1 MTKSVAERTGMLV
14 ARLRTRQFFLTLPLG
29 FTLLTALTSCTD
41 EGALGQSLQ
50 PGQDAIN
57 VYYDTVSV
65 FSETVVVDSILSRS
79 SAAYLGEFT
88 DPFFGTTACDFLA
101 QLYCPYDQAFPD
113 DVTQIDSAFLYLYYD
128 SWFGDSTTLMHV
140 TVYELDQPLK
150 RGVPYYTNHDINPY
164 IQQARRLGKTSFT
177 AGDMYS
183 TDSMKLLDTYKT
195 VVKVP
200 IDVNLG
206 NRFLRDSRDPVK
218 SAFFKTPEAFTRYFN
233 GLYVDC
239 DFGNGS
245 ITYVNHTELELCYG
259 TTLESSTMDG
269 VRDSFVL
276 GASYFPITKEVRQVN
291 RFSHPDLRNYVDP
304 FNPADSLN
312 YVFSPAGLY
321 TRITLPTHLFTDLSG
336 KAINAMTLNISA
348 SQLDESTYG
357 MAPPSTMLLIREL
370 DAADFFSRFEVSDNV
385 YSFLADY
392 DSRNEC
398 YDFNLSY
405 YAQKMVRA
413 LADSTSTTFEPY
425 TNLLLIPVTVVTSND
440 GDEVRIEQLLT
451 PSAVKIKGWNHP
463 TSSMKLELVYS
474 KGKVN

>member
-1 MTKSVAERTGMLV
+1 MTKSVADYSGTSV
-14 ARLRTRQFFLTLPLG
+14 ARLRTRLSLLTLPLA
-29 FTLLTALTSCTD
+29 FTLLTALTGCTD
-41 EGALGQSLQ
+41 EGALGHSLQ
-50 PGQDAIN
+50 PGQDGIS
-57 VYYDTVSV
+57 VDYDTVSV
-65 FSETVVVDSILSRS
+65 FSETVVVDSMLSRS

-88 DPFFGTTACDFLA
+88 DPFFGTTSCDFLA
-101 QLYCPYDQAFPD
+101 QLYCPYNQAFPD
-113 DVTQIDSAFLYLYYD
+113 DVVQIDSAFLYLYYD
-128 SWFGDSTTLMHV
+128 SWFGDSTTMMHV
-140 TVYELDQPLK
+140 SVYELDQPLQ
-150 RGVPYYTNHDINPY
+150 RNVPYYTNIDVKPY
-164 IQQARRLGKTSFT
+164 IQQARTLGKISFT

-183 TDSMKLLDTYKT
+183 TDSMKLLDSYQT

-218 SAFFKTPEAFTRYFN
+218 AAFFKTPEAFTQYFN

-259 TTLESSTMDG
+259 TTLESSTMEG
-269 VRDSFVL
+269 LRDSFVL

-291 RFSHPDLRNYVDP
+291 RFSHPDLRHYVNP

-321 TRITLPTHLFTDLSG
+321 TRITLPNQLFTELNG
-336 KAINAMTLNISA
+336 NAINAMTLNISA
-348 SQLDESTYG
+348 TQLDEATYG
-357 MAPPSTMLLIREL
+357 MAPPSTMLLIRES
-370 DAADFFSRFEVSDNV
+370 DATDFFTRFEVSDNT

-392 DSRNEC
+392 DKSDEC

-413 LADSTSTTFEPY
+413 MADSTSTTFEPY
-425 TNLLLIPVTVVTSND
+425 TSMLLIPVTVVTSND
-440 GDEVRIEQLLT
+440 GDEVRIEPLLT

-463 TSSMKLELVYS
+463 TASMKLELVYT

>member
-1 MTKSVAERTGMLV
+1 MIKSVADRSGTGV
-14 ARLRTRQFFLTLPLG
+14 VRQRTRLFFLSILLSL
-29 FTLLTALTSCTD
+29 TLLAGLSACTD
-41 EGALGQSLQ
+41 EGVLGQSLQ
-50 PGQDAIN
+50 PGQDAIA
-57 VYYDTVSV
+57 VYYDTVGV

-88 DPFFGTTACDFLA
+88 DPFFGTTACDFMA

-113 DVTQIDSAFLYLYYD
+113 DVVQIDSAFLYLYYD
-128 SWFGDSTTLMHV
+128 SWFGDSATLMHV
-140 TVYELDQPLK
+140 SVYELDQPLQ
-150 RGVPYYTNHDINPY
+150 RGVPYYTNHDIKPY
-164 IQQARRLGKTSFT
+164 IQQARILGKTSFT

-183 TDSMKLLDTYKT
+183 TDSMKRLDSYKT
-195 VVKVP
+195 VLKVP

-206 NRFLRDSRDPVK
+206 NRFLSDSRDPLK
-218 SAFFKTPEAFTRYFN
+218 AAFFKTPEAFSRYFN

-245 ITYVNHTELELCYG
+245 ITYINHTELELCYG

-291 RFSHPDLRNYVDP
+291 RFSHPDLRQYVDP

-312 YVFSPAGLY
+312 YVFSPSGLF
-321 TRITLPTHLFTDLSG
+321 TRITVPSTLFTNLSG

-348 SQLDESTYG
+348 AQLDEGTYA
-357 MAPPSTMLLIREL
+357 MAPPSTMLLIRES
-370 DAADFFSRFEVSDNV
+370 DAADFFTRFEASDNL

-405 YAQKMVRA
+405 YAQKMVRE
-413 LADSTSTTFEPY
+413 LADSTVTSFEPY
-425 TNLLLIPVTVVTSND
+425 TSMVLMPVTVVTSND
-440 GDEVRIEQLLT
+440 GDEVRIEPLLT
-451 PSAVKIKGWNHP
+451 PSAVKIKAWNHP
-463 TSSMKLELVYS
+463 TASMKLELVYS